1 MNNILMPQDRYRQ
14 MVELSPDSIKEVGLD
29 GTVTFVNSHGLARI
43 ASENAEHVVG
53 HLWSSLWPEEVRG
66 NVHDAIAAAARGECR
81 QFDAECTTPSGER
94 RFWFVS
100 TSPLRNAQGEVDAV
114 LAINRDVTER
124 HQAEVALRTLND
136 SLRGRPGLV
145 SAQNRLSD
153 AVDARL
159 GDAHQRARE
168 LEGELS
174 IARAAQRVA
183 EAVAQQAQKGDA
195 VGQLLAS
202 MVHDFNNVLQVAS
215 GAVEMVLSRGD
226 MDDKNLVLLGVA
238 ESALQQ
244 GAAISKRLLGFARH
258 HPYLPESTDVGR
270 MVQEMMPLL
279 TQAVGLGLV
288 LDFDIEPN
296 LPMALVD
303 PHSLQRA
310 VMNLVVNARDACGD
324 AGTITIT
331 AGSRFVQEVSEDAA
345 HVPGGYVVL
354 SVRDTGQGI
363 EPEARDRLFEAY
375 FTTKAPG
382 KGTGLGLSQVYG
394 TIRRA
399 NGFVDVQSTAG
410 QGACFTLGMPCP

>member
-1 MNNILMPQDRYRQ
+1 MSQDRYRQ
-14 MVELSPDSIKEVGLD
+14 MVELSPDSIKEVALD
-29 GTVTFVNSHGLARI
+29 GTVRFVNSHGLARI
-43 ASENAEHVVG
+43 ASENAERVVG
-53 HLWSSLWPEEVRG
+53 HPWSSLWPEEVRD

-94 RFWFVS
+94 RFWLVS
-100 TSPLRNAQGEVDAV
+100 TSPLKNALGEVDAV

-124 HQAEVALRTLND
+124 HHAEVALRTLND
-136 SLRGRPGLV
+136 SLRSQAGPV
-145 SAQNRLSD
+145 SAQTHLSHV
-153 AVDARL
+153 VDARM
-159 GDAHQRARE
+159 GDSHQRARD

-174 IARAAQRVA
+174 IALAAQRMA

-195 VGQLLAS
+195 VGQLLAG

-226 MDDKNLVLLGVA
+226 MDDKNRVLLGMA

-244 GAAISKRLLGFARH
+244 GAAMSKRLLGFARH
-258 HPYLPESTDVGR
+258 HPYSPESTDVGR
-270 MVQEMMPLL
+270 IVQEMMPLL
-279 TQAVGLGLV
+279 SQAVGSGIV
-288 LDFDIEPN
+288 LDLHIEPN

-310 VMNLVVNARDACGD
+310 VMNLVVNARDACGA
-324 AGTITIT
+324 AGTITIA
-331 AGSRFVQEVSEDAA
+331 AGSRLVQEVPEGAA
-345 HVPGGYVVL
+345 HALGQYVVL

-363 EPEARDRLFEAY
+363 EPEARDRIFEAY
-375 FTTKAPG
+375 FTTKGLG
-382 KGTGLGLSQVYG
+382 KGTGLGLAQVYG

-399 NGFVDVQSTAG
+399 NGFVDVQSTPG